1 MAVESASEYPTGQST
16 RRRLLAG
23 VIVLVALAGLVMASL
38 AAVAPPAPVAGDA
51 PADSFSATRAYWH
64 VERVGSQQHVTGSPA
79 AADVRHY
86 IVSTLTGFGLQP
98 QIQDTIS
105 ATDQLSGP
113 YGMARVRNVVAVLPG
128 ETSTG
133 RIVMFAHY
141 DSVQVSY
148 GGNDDGAGVSTLLE
162 TARVLA
168 AGPRPRNDIVFL
180 FTDAE
185 EACLCGAQAFVDQ
198 SPLAAQGGVAM
209 NFESR
214 GSSGPVVLFETSR
227 GNANVVGVYADAVPY
242 PVATSFA
249 VEIYRILPNDTDFT
263 PFRDSGRF
271 SGLNSAYIDGSAVYH
286 APEDRPSYMDQ
297 ASLQQHGDDAVALA
311 RSFGAADIAALTVP
325 AANDSTYFPVLSV
338 LLRYPGWL
346 VWPLAILAL
355 LAVVGLAV
363 LARRRGLT
371 SWPRGAAGLGL
382 AVVPLIL
389 APVAAQLLWALL
401 VALRPGYANMID
413 PWWPGW
419 FRACVVA
426 LVLTIVLAWYG
437 LLRRPIGAWSLAIG
451 AFGLLAV
458 LGLVLAA
465 VTPGGSYLASL
476 PALAGATGSIVAVS
490 AGRFWLRVVVLGAA
504 AAVAVVILAPTVA
517 LFFPALGLATGAAG
531 AFFAVLLGLALLPV
545 FELVYPT
552 PEDPGSPA
560 AQGQSRHPGF
570 RTARRRL
577 WAAIPAMTAG
587 ALALAFLGAGLAV
600 DHFDADHPA
609 PAQLFYALDADSGQA
624 RWLSTDSDPGEW
636 VSQYVTGPEDLRG
649 TFGLLGVGVLTGP
662 AQPAA
667 LPAPALTV
675 SSDSTSG
682 DRRNLSITVT
692 PQREVR
698 LIYLL
703 LPGAAVARASV
714 AGHEIPT
721 SVFADG
727 TGVVFNG
734 PPDRDTST
742 GVTFDLELD
751 EVMPVTARVIDGSD
765 GLDELPGFTP
775 RPPGVGVQGSHTS
788 ELVLVAKTY
797 TV

>member
-1 MAVESASEYPTGQST
+1 MESASESGQSP

-23 VIVLVALAGLVMASL
+23 LLVLAVLAALVVASL
-38 AAVAPPAPVAGDA
+38 AAVAPPAPAAADA
-51 PADSFSATRAYWH
+51 PADSFSATRAYQH
-64 VERVGSQQHVTGSPA
+64 VERIGSQQHVTGSAA
-79 AADVRHY
+79 AADVRDY
-86 IVSTLTGFGLQP
+86 IVATLSGFGLQP

-128 ETSTG
+128 VDSTG

-162 TARVLA
+162 TARVLT

-227 GNANVVGVYADAVPY
+227 GNTNVVSIYADAVPY

-286 APEDRPSYMDQ
+286 APEDQPSSMDQ
-297 ASLQQHGDDAVALA
+297 ASLQQHGDNAVALA
-311 RSFGAADIAALTVP
+311 REFGAADIAGLTAP
-325 AANDSTYFPVLSV
+325 AANDATYFPVLSV
-338 LLRYPGWL
+338 LVRYPGWL

-355 LAVVGLAV
+355 LAVAGLAF
-363 LARRRGLT
+363 LSRRRGLT
-371 SWPRGAAGLGL
+371 SWPRTAAGLGL

-401 VALRPGYANMID
+401 VALRPGFANMID

-419 FRACVVA
+419 FRVCVVA
-426 LVLTIVLAWYG
+426 LVVTIVLAWYG
-437 LLRRPIGAWSLAIG
+437 LLRRRIGAWSLAIG

-458 LGLVLAA
+458 LGVVLAA

-490 AGRFWLRVVVLGAA
+490 VRGFWLRVVVLAVAG
-504 AAVAVVILAPTVA
+504 AVAVVILAPTVA
-517 LFFPALGLATGAAG
+517 LFFTALGLATGAAG

-552 PEDPGSPA
+552 PVNATSGGPEMPA
-560 AQGQSRHPGF
+560 AQTESDLSRVQDGRSSAVGGDSRADRRCSRARIPRRRLGSRPF
-570 RTARRRL
+570 RRGPPRAGSAVLRARRRL
-577 WAAIPAMTAG
+577 GPGAVAQHGFRPRGMGEPVRHRTRRSTGCIRIAGRRCADRSCTAG
-587 ALALAFLGAGLAV
+587 GAARAGA
-600 DHFDADHPA
+600 HGRFRHHQRGQAEPEHHRHPA
-609 PAQLFYALDADSGQA
+609 A
-624 RWLSTDSDPGEW
+624 
-636 VSQYVTGPEDLRG
+636 
-649 TFGLLGVGVLTGP
+649 
-662 AQPAA
+662 
-667 LPAPALTV
+667 
-675 SSDSTSG
+675 
-682 DRRNLSITVT
+682 
-692 PQREVR
+692 
-698 LIYLL
+698 
-703 LPGAAVARASV
+703 
-714 AGHEIPT
+714 
-721 SVFADG
+721 
-727 TGVVFNG
+727 
-734 PPDRDTST
+734 
-742 GVTFDLELD
+742 
-751 EVMPVTARVIDGSD
+751 
-765 GLDELPGFTP
+765 
-775 RPPGVGVQGSHTS
+775 
-788 ELVLVAKTY
+788 
-797 TV
+797 

>member
-23 VIVLVALAGLVMASL
+23 LIVLVALAGLVMASL
-38 AAVAPPAPVAGDA
+38 AAVVPPAPVAGDA
-51 PADSFSATRAYWH
+51 PADSFSATRAYRH

-79 AADVRHY
+79 AADVRDY

-113 YGMARVRNVVAVLPG
+113 HGMARVRNVVAVLPG

-271 SGLNSAYIDGSAVYH
+271 SGLNSACIDGSAVYH

-297 ASLQQHGDDAVALA
+297 ASLQQHGDNAVALA
-311 RSFGAADIAALTVP
+311 R
-325 AANDSTYFPVLSV
+325 
-338 LLRYPGWL
+338 
-346 VWPLAILAL
+346 
-355 LAVVGLAV
+355 
-363 LARRRGLT
+363 
-371 SWPRGAAGLGL
+371 
-382 AVVPLIL
+382 
-389 APVAAQLLWALL
+389 
-401 VALRPGYANMID
+401 
-413 PWWPGW
+413 
-419 FRACVVA
+419 
-426 LVLTIVLAWYG
+426 
-437 LLRRPIGAWSLAIG
+437 
-451 AFGLLAV
+451 
-458 LGLVLAA
+458 
-465 VTPGGSYLASL
+465 SL

-490 AGRFWLRVVVLGAA
+490 VGRFWLRVVVLGAA

-552 PEDPGSPA
+552 SGAPRMPA
-560 AQGQSRHPGF
+560 AQGQSGHPGS
-570 RTARRRL
+570 RTARHRL

-587 ALALAFLGAGLAV
+587 ALALAFLGTGLAV

-649 TFGLLGVGVLTGP
+649 TFGLLGTGVLTGP

-751 EVMPVTARVIDGSD
+751 EAMPVTVRVMDGSD

-788 ELVLVAKTY
+788 ELVLVAKAY

>member
-1 MAVESASEYPTGQST
+1 M
-16 RRRLLAG
+16 
-23 VIVLVALAGLVMASL
+23 
-38 AAVAPPAPVAGDA
+38 
-51 PADSFSATRAYWH
+51 
-64 VERVGSQQHVTGSPA
+64 ERIGSQQHVTGSAA
-79 AADVRHY
+79 AADVRDY

-105 ATDQLSGP
+105 ATGQLSGP

-128 ETSTG
+128 TDSTG
-133 RIVMFAHY
+133 RVVMFAHY

-297 ASLQQHGDDAVALA
+297 ASLQQHGDNAVALA

-355 LAVVGLAV
+355 LAVVGLAF

-371 SWPRGAAGLGL
+371 SWPRSAAGLGL

-401 VALRPGYANMID
+401 VRVATRVREHDRP
-413 PWWPGW
+413 
-419 FRACVVA
+419 VVA
-426 LVLTIVLAWYG
+426 
-437 LLRRPIGAWSLAIG
+437 
-451 AFGLLAV
+451 
-458 LGLVLAA
+458 GLV
-465 VTPGGSYLASL
+465 PGVRGR
-476 PALAGATGSIVAVS
+476 AGADDRAHLVRAAAPADRCLVARDRRVRA
-490 AGRFWLRVVVLGAA
+490 AGRARSGAGRGDARRVVPGVAARAGRRDGVDRGGVGAA
-504 AAVAVVILAPTVA
+504 ASGCGSSCWGWRPRSLSSSSRRPSRCSSRRSAWRP
-517 LFFPALGLATGAAG
+517 GAAG
-531 AFFAVLLGLALLPV
+531 AFFAVLLGI
-545 FELVYPT
+545 
-552 PEDPGSPA
+552 GA
-560 AQGQSRHPGF
+560 AAGVRAGLSHSRGH
-570 RTARRRL
+570 RECLRRRVSR
-577 WAAIPAMTAG
+577 
-587 ALALAFLGAGLAV
+587 AV
-600 DHFDADHPA
+600 
-609 PAQLFYALDADSGQA
+609 
-624 RWLSTDSDPGEW
+624 PGPGRH
-636 VSQYVTGPEDLRG
+636 VIGCG
-649 TFGLLGVGVLTGP
+649 
-662 AQPAA
+662 
-667 LPAPALTV
+667 
-675 SSDSTSG
+675 
-682 DRRNLSITVT
+682 RRF
-692 PQREVR
+692 RR
-698 LIYLL
+698 
-703 LPGAAVARASV
+703 
-714 AGHEIPT
+714 
-721 SVFADG
+721 
-727 TGVVFNG
+727 
-734 PPDRDTST
+734 
-742 GVTFDLELD
+742 
-751 EVMPVTARVIDGSD
+751 
-765 GLDELPGFTP
+765 
-775 RPPGVGVQGSHTS
+775 
-788 ELVLVAKTY
+788 
-797 TV
+797 

>member
-1 MAVESASEYPTGQST
+1 MAG
-16 RRRLLAG
+16 L
-23 VIVLVALAGLVMASL
+23 IVLAALAGLVVASL
-38 AAVAPPAPVAGDA
+38 AGVAPPAPVAADA
-51 PADSFSATRAYWH
+51 PADTFSATRAYQH
-64 VERVGSQQHVTGSPA
+64 VERIGSQQHVTGSPA
-79 AADVRHY
+79 AADVRDY
-86 IVSTLTGFGLQP
+86 LVSTLTGFGLQP
-98 QIQDTIS
+98 QVQDTIS
-105 ATDQLSGP
+105 GTGQLSGP
-113 YGMARVRNVVAVLPG
+113 YGMARVRNVIAVLRG
-128 ETSTG
+128 EDPTG
-133 RIVMFAHY
+133 RVVMFAHY

-162 TARVLA
+162 TARVLT

-297 ASLQQHGDDAVALA
+297 ASLQQHGDNAVALA

-325 AANDSTYFPVLSV
+325 ATNDSTYFPVLSV
-338 LLRYPGWL
+338 LARYPGWL
-346 VWPLAILAL
+346 VWPLAILAV
-355 LAVVGLAV
+355 LAVLGLAF

-371 SWPRGAAGLGL
+371 SWPRTAVGLGL

-419 FRACVVA
+419 FRACVVV
-426 LVLTIVLAWYG
+426 LVVTIVLAWYG

-458 LGLVLAA
+458 LGVALAA

-476 PALAGATGSIVAVS
+476 PALAGAAGSIVAVS
-490 AGRFWLRVVVLGAA
+490 VRPFWLRVVVLGVA

-552 PEDPGSPA
+552 PRPEVHA
-560 AQGQSRHPGF
+560 AQGELGLSGSGKERH
-570 RTARRRL
+570 RL
-577 WAAIPAMTAG
+577 WGAIPALTAG
-587 ALALAFLGAGLAV
+587 VLTLACLGTGLAV
-600 DHFDADHPA
+600 DQFDADHPA

-636 VSQYVTGPEDLRG
+636 VSQYVTGPEDLRDAY
-649 TFGLLGVGVLTGP
+649 GLLGTGVLTGP

-667 LPAPALTV
+667 LPPPALEV
-675 SSDSTSG
+675 VSDSTSG
-682 DRRNLSITVT
+682 DGRKLSITIT
-692 PQREVR
+692 PRRDVR

-703 LPGAAVARASV
+703 LPGATVARASV

-721 SVFADG
+721 SVFDDG
-727 TGVVFNG
+727 TGVAFNG

-751 EVMPVTARVIDGSD
+751 AAGAVTVRVIDGSD
-765 GLDELPGFTP
+765 GLDALPGFTP